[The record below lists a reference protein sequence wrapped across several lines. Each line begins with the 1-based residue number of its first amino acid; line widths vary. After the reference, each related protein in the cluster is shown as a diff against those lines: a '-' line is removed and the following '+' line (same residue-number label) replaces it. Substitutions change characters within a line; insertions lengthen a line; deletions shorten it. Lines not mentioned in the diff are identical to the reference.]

1 MRLMSLCVVVVM
13 ASWLTGCGWFHR
25 DHAKPAPVKV
35 APVTPVI
42 VTPAQT
48 SAAYVLLVNDSG
60 RFVVLNFPG
69 GQVPA
74 DGKILDIYRNG
85 LKTAE
90 VKTSKFRQENNVTAD
105 ILTGDVR
112 KGDEARGE

>member
-1 MRLMSLCVVVVM
+1 MVVL
-13 ASWLTGCGWFHR
+13 AGWLTGCGWFHR
-25 DHAKPAPVKV
+25 DHARLAPVKV
-35 APVTPVI
+35 APVPPVI

-48 SAAYVLLVNDSG
+48 AAAYVLLVNESG

-69 GQVPA
+69 GQVPVE
-74 DGKILDIYRNG
+74 GKILDIYRDG

-105 ILTGDVR
+105 ILTGEVR

>member
-1 MRLMSLCVVVVM
+1 M
-13 ASWLTGCGWFHR
+13 T
-25 DHAKPAPVKV
+25 V
-35 APVTPVI
+35 APVPPVI

-74 DGKILDIYRNG
+74 EGKILDIYRNG

-90 VKTSKFRQENNVTAD
+90 VKISKFRQENNVTAD
-105 ILTGDVR
+105 ILTGEVR

>member
-1 MRLMSLCVVVVM
+1 MRLMSFAVVLVM
-13 ASWLTGCGWFHR
+13 AILLAGCSWFHR
-25 DHAKPAPVKV
+25 DHAKATPVQV
-35 APVTPVI
+35 VPVTPVI

-48 SAAYVLLVNDSG
+48 AAAYVLLVNDSG
-60 RFVVLNFPG
+60 RCVVLSFPG

-74 DGKILDIYRNG
+74 EGKILDIYRDR

-90 VKTSKFRQENNVTAD
+90 VKISKFRQENNVTAD
-105 ILTGDVR
+105 ILTGEVR

>member
-13 ASWLTGCGWFHR
+13 AAWLTGCGWFHR

-35 APVTPVI
+35 APVAPVI

-74 DGKILDIYRNG
+74 EGKILDIYRNG

-90 VKTSKFRQENNVTAD
+90 VKTSKFRQENNFTAD

>member
-1 MRLMSLCVVVVM
+1 MSLCAVAVM
-13 ASWLTGCGWFHR
+13 AGLLSGCGWFHR
-25 DHAKPAPVKV
+25 GQARPAPVTV
-35 APVTPVI
+35 APVPPVI

-74 DGKILDIYRNG
+74 EGKILDIYRNG

-90 VKTSKFRQENNVTAD
+90 VKLSKFRQENNVTAD
-105 ILTGDVR
+105 ILTGEVR